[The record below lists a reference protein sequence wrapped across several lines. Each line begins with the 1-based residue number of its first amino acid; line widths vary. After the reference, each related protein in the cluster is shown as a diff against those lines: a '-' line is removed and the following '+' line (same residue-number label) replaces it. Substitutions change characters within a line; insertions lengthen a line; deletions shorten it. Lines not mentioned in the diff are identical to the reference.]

1 MHEFN
6 GHIVVNEDGAFIPRQ
21 LFGQNERLW
30 SELQQAGILAQ
41 PQSALRSK
49 VKRVPQPDRSREM
62 RWIKEHRKEYAGQ
75 WVALDGAELLSHGTD
90 AHQVFADA
98 RRLVTSPFF
107 AHLEP
112 EDEAHFIGGW

>member
-1 MHEFN
+1 MHESN
-6 GHIVVNEDGAFIPRQ
+6 DNIVVNDDGAFIPRQ

-30 SELQQAGILAQ
+30 NELQRAGILAQ
-41 PQSALRSK
+41 PQSALRDK

-62 RWIKEHRKEYAGQ
+62 RWIKEHREEYAGQ
-75 WVALDGAELLSHGTD
+75 WVALDGAKLLSHGTD
-90 AHQVFADA
+90 AHQVFAAA
-98 RRLVTSPFF
+98 RRLITSPFF

>member
-1 MHEFN
+1 MHESN
-6 GHIVVNEDGAFIPRQ
+6 NNIVVNEDGAFIPRQ

-41 PQSALRSK
+41 PQSALRGN

-62 RWIKEHRKEYAGQ
+62 RWIKEHREEYAGQ
-75 WVALDGAELLSHGTD
+75 WVALDGAKLLAHGTD
-90 AHQVFADA
+90 AHRVFADA
-98 RRLVTSPFF
+98 RRLTTSPFF

-112 EDEAHFIGGW
+112 QDEAHFIGGW

>member
-1 MHEFN
+1 MSEFN

-21 LFGQNERLW
+21 LFGQNERFW

-49 VKRVPQPDRSREM
+49 VKRVPQTDRSLEM

-75 WVALDGAELLSHGTD
+75 WVALDGDQLLSHGTD
-90 AHQVFADA
+90 AHRVFADA
-98 RRLVTSPFF
+98 RRLVASPFF

-112 EDEAHFIGGW
+112 ENEAHFIGGW

>member
-6 GHIVVNEDGAFIPRQ
+6 CHIVVNEDGAFIPRQ

-30 SELQQAGILAQ
+30 SELKQAGIFAQ
-41 PQSALRSK
+41 PQSALRNR

-62 RWIKEHRKEYAGQ
+62 RWIKGHREEYAGQ
-75 WVALDGAELLSHGTD
+75 WIALDGDQLLSHGTD
-90 AHQVFADA
+90 AHQVFAAA